1 LVSCIKKNLLKKLSF
16 IHLFNKFI
24 LKLKITNFLGNGFLL
39 NIIVLG
45 ELFKLSH
52 NIDNGNPLD
61 SESTL
66 DTNASAMKITPDF
79 DPMIR
84 IIFWNSMGFFF
95 FSFLIPYVTVQ
106 LLGAS
111 GTVLGLTFSIQ
122 VTGGLISAPIVG
134 YLTDRVSK
142 KLLILIG
149 SFGRGA
155 CYILMFLGILLSSLL
170 IFAIGMFVLGFFVG
184 FFWTPLDTL
193 ISEKSNISNRSFA
206 FGKRTGMIGKGNL
219 VGSIISFIIFSLAII
234 FTPENLFL
242 VYSPLILF
250 AASNV
255 LGGIIFHRKVDEE
268 LTYDKHIFNL
278 FPSSVEPIMVSKE
291 PVIPDNS
298 VEPKNNLATGFF
310 FGFSVLTIAFMV
322 SSMNQSLAYPFFQVY
337 LIEELKVEM
346 PILVMLIY
354 FPAQVLAMLFAPKLG
369 KIADKVNP
377 VLGIAVVSGLGALV
391 TWFLINST
399 SGVMF
404 GFILLFDATFAWGGN
419 LILQNVLSRISKI
432 HRGKIF
438 GAAQWLSLLGAV
450 LGPTLG
456 GLAWDNLGPSAPFMI
471 SIFIELSVI
480 PLYAIAI
487 ISLKSYMAEKVD

>member
-1 LVSCIKKNLLKKLSF
+1 
-16 IHLFNKFI
+16 
-24 LKLKITNFLGNGFLL
+24 
-39 NIIVLG
+39 
-45 ELFKLSH
+45 LSH
-52 NIDNGNPLD
+52 NIDNGNLFD

-66 DTNASAMKITPDF
+66 DTSAMKITPDF
-79 DPMIR
+79 VPMIR

-111 GTVLGLTFSIQ
+111 GTILGLTFSIQ
-122 VTGGLISAPIVG
+122 ITGGLISAPIVG

-149 SFGRGA
+149 SFGRGV
-155 CYILMFLGILLSSLL
+155 CYILMYLGIILSSLL

-193 ISEKSNISNRSFA
+193 ISEKSNKSNRSFA
-206 FGKRTGMIGKGNL
+206 FGKRAGMIGKGNL
-219 VGSIISFIIFSLAII
+219 VGSIISFIIFSLAIL

-255 LGGIIFHRKVDEE
+255 LGGIIFHRKVNEE
-268 LTYDKHIFNL
+268 LTYEKHIFNL

-291 PVIPDNS
+291 PVIPDS
-298 VEPKNNLATGFF
+298 IAKPKNNLATGFF
-310 FGFSVLTIAFMV
+310 FGFSMLTIAFMV
-322 SSMNQSLAYPFFQVY
+322 SSMNQDMTHPFFQVY

-354 FPAQVLAMLFAPKLG
+354 FPAQVLSLLFAPKLG

-377 VLGIAVVSGLGALV
+377 VLGVAVVSGLGALV
-391 TWFLINST
+391 TWFIINST
-399 SGVMF
+399 SGLMF

-450 LGPTLG
+450 LGPIIG
-456 GLAWDNLGPSAPFMI
+456 GLAWDSLGPSAPFMI

-487 ISLKSYMAEKVD
+487 ISLKPYMAEKAD

>member
-1 LVSCIKKNLLKKLSF
+1 
-16 IHLFNKFI
+16 
-24 LKLKITNFLGNGFLL
+24 
-39 NIIVLG
+39 
-45 ELFKLSH
+45 LSH
-52 NIDNGNPLD
+52 NINNGNHFD
-61 SESTL
+61 SESTP

-79 DPMIR
+79 VPMIR

-155 CYILMFLGILLSSLL
+155 CYILMYLGILFSSLL

-193 ISEKSNISNRSFA
+193 ISEKSNKSNRSFA
-206 FGKRTGMIGKGNL
+206 FGKRAGMIGKGNL
-219 VGSIISFIIFSLAII
+219 VGSIISFIIFSLAIL

-255 LGGIIFHRKVDEE
+255 LGGIIFHRKIDEE

-291 PVIPDNS
+291 PVIPDTS
-298 VEPKNNLATGFF
+298 VKPKNNLATGFF

-337 LIEELKVEM
+337 LIQELKVEI
-346 PILVMLIY
+346 PILIMLIY
-354 FPAQVLAMLFAPKLG
+354 FPAHVLSMLFAPKLG

-377 VLGIAVVSGLGALV
+377 ILGVAVVSGLGALV
-391 TWFLINST
+391 TWFIINST
-399 SGVMF
+399 SGLMF

-456 GLAWDNLGPSAPFMI
+456 GLAWDSLGPSAPFMI

-487 ISLKSYMAEKVD
+487 FSLKPYMAEKVD